1 MSRDPEIAG
10 DTLIYDAIVADH
22 VVAEDKHRLREFWSM
37 DWNTDQYI
45 DLEELDM
52 ALSREGFLENI
63 LQDNSGIEN
72 MSDMIIGVF
81 DKDGDEALDRDEF
94 FEMHRNINISKP
106 EEEPPTTVE
115 EPESKRRRRK
125 RDEL

>member
-1 MSRDPEIAG
+1 
-10 DTLIYDAIVADH
+10 
-22 VVAEDKHRLREFWSM
+22 
-37 DWNTDQYI
+37 
-45 DLEELDM
+45 M

-81 DKDGDEALDRDEF
+81 DKDGDEAWDRDEF

-106 EEEPPTTVE
+106 EEEPPTTEE

>member
-1 MSRDPEIAG
+1 
-10 DTLIYDAIVADH
+10 
-22 VVAEDKHRLREFWSM
+22 
-37 DWNTDQYI
+37 
-45 DLEELDM
+45 M

-106 EEEPPTTVE
+106 EEEPPTTEE

>member
-1 MSRDPEIAG
+1 
-10 DTLIYDAIVADH
+10 
-22 VVAEDKHRLREFWSM
+22 
-37 DWNTDQYI
+37 
-45 DLEELDM
+45 M

-106 EEEPPTTVE
+106 AEESPTTVE

>member
-1 MSRDPEIAG
+1 
-10 DTLIYDAIVADH
+10 
-22 VVAEDKHRLREFWSM
+22 
-37 DWNTDQYI
+37 
-45 DLEELDM
+45 
-52 ALSREGFLENI
+52 
-63 LQDNSGIEN
+63 
-72 MSDMIIGVF
+72 MIIGVF

>member
-1 MSRDPEIAG
+1 
-10 DTLIYDAIVADH
+10 
-22 VVAEDKHRLREFWSM
+22 
-37 DWNTDQYI
+37 
-45 DLEELDM
+45 M

-106 EEEPPTTVE
+106 EEEPPTTVK
-115 EPESKRRRRK
+115 EPESKRRRSK

>member
-1 MSRDPEIAG
+1 
-10 DTLIYDAIVADH
+10 
-22 VVAEDKHRLREFWSM
+22 
-37 DWNTDQYI
+37 
-45 DLEELDM
+45 M

-106 EEEPPTTVE
+106 EEEPPTTVKD
-115 EPESKRRRRK
+115 PESKRRRRK